1 MGLFDNIIGT
11 ANDGEAAT
19 DMDTI
24 IENMANAKETPP
36 EESSQDGDKQSSNSG
51 TGGGDGGAGRIG

>member
-24 IENMANAKETPP
+24 IENMAHPKDIPTAID
-36 EESSQDGDKQSSNSG
+36 ESLSE
-51 TGGGDGGAGRIG
+51 

>member
-24 IENMANAKETPP
+24 IENMARPKDISSTID
-36 EESSQDGDKQSSNSG
+36 ESSSE
-51 TGGGDGGAGRIG
+51 

>member
-24 IENMANAKETPP
+24 IENMANPKHQ
-36 EESSQDGDKQSSNSG
+36 ESDEADISNGSG
-51 TGGGDGGAGRIG
+51 TSGTSTGDDSK

>member
-24 IENMANAKETPP
+24 IENMANPKQQETD
-36 EESSQDGDKQSSNSG
+36 EVTTSNVANT
-51 TGGGDGGAGRIG
+51 TGGGSGSNNGDDSK

>member
-11 ANDGEAAT
+11 ANDGEEAT

-24 IENMANAKETPP
+24 VEKIENGDIEAISDAPI
-36 EESSQDGDKQSSNSG
+36 ESEVS
-51 TGGGDGGAGRIG
+51 

>member
-24 IENMANAKETPP
+24 IENMAHPKADPVISDTA
-36 EESSQDGDKQSSNSG
+36 SG
-51 TGGGDGGAGRIG
+51 TSGSGGTS

>member
-11 ANDGEAAT
+11 ANDGEAAV

-24 IENMANAKETPP
+24 IENISK
-36 EESSQDGDKQSSNSG
+36 
-51 TGGGDGGAGRIG
+51 

>member
-24 IENMANAKETPP
+24 IDSISK
-36 EESSQDGDKQSSNSG
+36 
-51 TGGGDGGAGRIG
+51 